1 MRHESNKITSGA
13 VASRKGCVLTLND
26 LAMFYLGMGMLPMLL
41 SARAIAISI
50 NHKRLPTL
58 RELFSSELDISEK
71 EQKWLRIA
79 KRIFVGWVL
88 LFLVAWLLGVHEE
101 TDMAEGEGVRGIIL
115 ITVFHTVMLGQTLRS
130 VLFNIEHYDS
140 EKEISENNSQF
151 WRVASIFPGF
161 KDPIRLVISLTAT
174 VSASM
179 LIFVFLY
186 F

>member
-1 MRHESNKITSGA
+1 M
-13 VASRKGCVLTLND
+13 TLND
-26 LAMFYLGMGMLPMLL
+26 LAMFYLGMGMLPMLF

-58 RELFSSELDISEK
+58 RELFSSKLDVSEK
-71 EQKWLRIA
+71 DQKWLRVA
-79 KRIFVGWVL
+79 KRIFVGCAL

-101 TDMAEGEGVRGIIL
+101 TDLAEGDGVRGIIL

-130 VLFNIEHYDS
+130 VLFNIEHYDPD
-140 EKEISENNSQF
+140 KKISENNSQF

-161 KDPIRLVISLTAT
+161 KDPIRLVISLTT
-174 VSASM
+174 IVSASM